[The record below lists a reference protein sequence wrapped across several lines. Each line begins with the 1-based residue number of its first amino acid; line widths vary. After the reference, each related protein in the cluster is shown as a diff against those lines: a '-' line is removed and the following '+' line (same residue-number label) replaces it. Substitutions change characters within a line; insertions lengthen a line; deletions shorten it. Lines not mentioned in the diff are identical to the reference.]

1 MLKLKYLFENNEL
14 AKECLK
20 FYFYDED
27 SVDEMLK
34 WFRISSNAVYPFCTE
49 DKSNV
54 CFLRL
59 SPVEEKN
66 HVDVESEIRFI
77 DWLCINGYPA
87 MKPYPMKDGRL
98 SSIINTEWGT
108 YNVSCFEA
116 VPGEN
121 LEDTEGNLD
130 LSFGY
135 GKALGEL
142 HLLSEKYPY
151 AKERRSYEEL
161 LAEIEDRLERYQA
174 PETVKSHFRKVSNR
188 LNSLVK
194 DDKTFGLIHYDF
206 EPDNVLFE
214 EKSSKFGVIDFDDAI
229 RCWYALDVV
238 RALDAMDDVVSEKM
252 VEEAVCSFMKGYR
265 SIKNFSDD
273 QWYTMSLMRELV
285 HLQEYSTILYVLSE
299 SVDD

>member
-98 SSIINTEWGT
+98 SINAKIIMYRVANMSM
-108 YNVSCFEA
+108 YN
-116 VPGEN
+116 
-121 LEDTEGNLD
+121 
-130 LSFGY
+130 
-135 GKALGEL
+135 
-142 HLLSEKYPY
+142 
-151 AKERRSYEEL
+151 RR
-161 LAEIEDRLERYQA
+161 
-174 PETVKSHFRKVSNR
+174 
-188 LNSLVK
+188 
-194 DDKTFGLIHYDF
+194 
-206 EPDNVLFE
+206 
-214 EKSSKFGVIDFDDAI
+214 
-229 RCWYALDVV
+229 
-238 RALDAMDDVVSEKM
+238 
-252 VEEAVCSFMKGYR
+252 
-265 SIKNFSDD
+265 
-273 QWYTMSLMRELV
+273 
-285 HLQEYSTILYVLSE
+285 
-299 SVDD
+299 